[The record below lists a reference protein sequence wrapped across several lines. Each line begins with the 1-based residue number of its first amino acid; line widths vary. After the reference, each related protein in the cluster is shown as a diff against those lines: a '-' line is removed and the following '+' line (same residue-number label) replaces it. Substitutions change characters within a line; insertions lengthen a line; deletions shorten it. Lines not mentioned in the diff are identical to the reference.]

1 MKALVIKS
9 TGSFASV
16 LTSDGQF
23 LDCRV
28 KGIFRKDGGL
38 RTTNPVA
45 VGDRVTISTAGIGE
59 TPWITEIEDRDNYL
73 IRKSI
78 NLSKEAHVLAANIDR
93 AYVLATLHSPRTSM
107 GFIDR
112 VLLTCEAY
120 HIPAAV
126 VINKADLYRENE
138 KDLDLLA
145 QYVDVYKSAGY
156 PVFVVSAL
164 DGLNIDELKKDM
176 LGKICLFAGHS
187 GSGKSSLINRICPDL
202 KLRTGSI
209 SDAHNKGKH
218 TTTFAELHE
227 ILPDTFIID
236 TPGVKEFGV
245 IDMDK
250 TEMRHYFKEF
260 HRFSGQCKF
269 NNCMHLNE
277 PGCAIRTAVEDGLIS
292 GERYSSYLGL
302 LSSEELNKTQ

>member
-9 TGSFASV
+9 TGSFATV
-16 LTSDGQF
+16 RTPNGDK

-28 KGIFRKDGGL
+28 KGIFRKHGGL

-45 VGDRVTISTAGIGE
+45 VGDRVEISSAGNGE
-59 TPWITEIEDRDNYL
+59 TPWITEIEERENYL

-93 AYVLATLHSPRTSM
+93 AYVVVTLHSPRTSM

-120 HIPAAV
+120 HISASV
-126 VINKADLYRENE
+126 VINKADLYRDNE

-145 QYVDVYKSAGY
+145 AYVDVYQTAGY
-156 PVFVVSAL
+156 PVLLVSAADGMNL
-164 DGLNIDELKKDM
+164 DLLKEDM
-176 LGKICLFAGHS
+176 KGKICLFTGHS
-187 GSGKSSLINRICPDL
+187 GSGKSSLVNRLCPGLNL
-202 KLRTGSI
+202 KTDDI
-209 SDAHNKGKH
+209 SEAHNKGRH

-227 ILPDTFIID
+227 IFEDTYIID

-245 IDMDK
+245 IDMEK
-250 TEMRHYFKEF
+250 TEIRHYFREF
-260 HRFSGQCKF
+260 QEYASHCKF
-269 NNCMHLNE
+269 NNCMHVNE
-277 PGCAIRTAVEDGLIS
+277 PSCAVRTAVEEGKIS
-292 GERYSSYLGL
+292 EERYSSYLGL
-302 LSSEELNKTQ
+302 LQSEELNK